1 MPRSKKN
8 KALKGGMSDGKALGG
23 LFRLILEGR
32 KAKCVIVVVAILVNS
47 VSVAGNAFFTMILV
61 NSYIVP
67 LVKAKAQGGVV
78 DFTGL
83 THAVLFMAALCM
95 LGVIA
100 NLVSSRMMA
109 IMGQDVQQ
117 DIRNKMFEHM
127 QTLPIGYFDT
137 HAFGDIMSYY
147 TNDIDTLRQMITQS
161 IPQVLTAAITLAA
174 AIVAMLVISPVLLTI
189 VLIIFV
195 IDAIVVRWVQVHS
208 SRHFTVQQEALGTLD
223 GFIEEMIQGQRVV
236 KVFNHQR
243 ESQEIFD
250 GHNDVLRES
259 AYRANAYS
267 NILMPILVNTGY
279 LQYAL
284 IAVVGA
290 VLFLTDKAIGITLGA
305 VASFVQLGRVFS
317 VNLARVSQQANY
329 IIMALAGT
337 KRILGFLSTESEHD
351 SGFIDLVA
359 TGDGYQWSKPEADG
373 TTTLV
378 PLRGD
383 VVLDHVNF
391 SYVPDKPILHD
402 ISMHAKPG
410 QKLALVGAT
419 GAGKTTIT
427 NLITRFYDIDS
438 GAIYYDGL
446 NIHDIKKTA
455 LRRSFGVVLQD
466 TNLFTGTV
474 YDNIRYG
481 RLDATDDEI
490 REAARYTDADGFIQT
505 LAEGYETE
513 VSGGSDS
520 LSQGQRQLLSIAR
533 AAIADPPAMVLD
545 EATSSIDT
553 RTEKLIQSGMDTLM
567 NDRTTF
573 VIAHRLSTIRN
584 SDLICVIDGGR
595 IIETGTHDELIK
607 QKGYYY
613 QLYTGVFDIE

>member
-1 MPRSKKN
+1 MSRNNNPKGGMGDWQ
-8 KALKGGMSDGKALGG
+8 ALKGLFAL
-23 LFRLILEGR
+23 IVEGR
-32 KAKCVIVVVAILVNS
+32 KTKCVVVVIAILVNS
-47 VSVAGNAFFTMILV
+47 VSIAGNAFFTMILV
-61 NSYIVP
+61 NNYIVP
-67 LVKAKAQGGVV
+67 LVKAKAQGAPVV
-78 DFTGL
+78 FTGL
-83 THAVLFMAALCM
+83 IHAVLFMACVCSV
-95 LGVIA
+95 GVVA
-100 NLVSSRMMA
+100 NLVFSRMMA
-109 IMGQDVQQ
+109 VMGQDVQQ

-161 IPQVLTAAITLAA
+161 IPQVLTAIVTLLA
-174 AIVAMLVISPVLLTI
+174 AIVAMLIISPILLLI
-189 VLIIFV
+189 VLAILV
-195 IDAIVVRWVQVHS
+195 INAICVRWIQVHS
-208 SRHFTVQQEALGTLD
+208 SRFFTVQQEALGKLD
-223 GFIEEMIQGQRVV
+223 GYIEEMIQGQRVV
-236 KVFNHQR
+236 KVFNHQAR
-243 ESQEIFD
+243 SQEGFD
-250 GHNDVLRES
+250 AYNDTLRES
-259 AYRANAYS
+259 AFRANAYT
-267 NILMPILVNTGY
+267 NVLMPILVNTGY

-290 VLFLTDKAIGITLGA
+290 VLFLTDKAIGVTLGA

-329 IIMALAGT
+329 IIMALAGM
-337 KRILGFLSTESEHD
+337 KRILRFLDEQPESD
-351 SGFIDLVA
+351 SGFIDLVEVA
-359 TGDGYQWSKPEADG
+359 DGHAWSRPEADG
-373 TTTLV
+373 STTLT
-378 PLRGD
+378 PLRGE
-383 VVLDHVNF
+383 VVLDHVDF

-402 ISMHAKPG
+402 ISMCAKPG
-410 QKLALVGAT
+410 HKLALVGAT

-427 NLITRFYDIDS
+427 NLITRFYDIDA
-438 GAIYYDGL
+438 GTIYYDGL
-446 NIHDIKKTA
+446 DIRDIKKSA

-481 RLDATDDEI
+481 RLDATDAEI
-490 REAARYTDADGFIQT
+490 CRAAQYTDADDFIQT

-553 RTEKLIQSGMDTLM
+553 RTEKLIQSGMDSLM
-567 NDRTTF
+567 SERTTF

-584 SDLICVIDGGR
+584 ADTICVIDGGR
-595 IIETGTHDELIK
+595 IIETGDHDELMARR
-607 QKGYYY
+607 GYYY

>member
-1 MPRSKKN
+1 MPHSNKRASAEATGLPRRGGAAPRNDKTKKGGMGDWQ
-8 KALKGGMSDGKALGG
+8 ALKG
-23 LFRLILEGR
+23 LFKLIIEGR
-32 KAKCVIVVVAILVNS
+32 KAKCIVVVIAILVNS
-47 VSVAGNAFFTMILV
+47 VAIAGNAFFTMILV
-61 NSYIVP
+61 NNYIVP
-67 LVKAKAQGGVV
+67 LVNAKTHGQPVV
-78 DFTGL
+78 FTGL
-83 THAVLFMAALCM
+83 THAVLLMAAICAV
-95 LGVIA
+95 GVVA

-117 DIRNKMFEHM
+117 DIRNKMFAHM

-161 IPQVLTAAITLAA
+161 IPQVLTAAITLLA
-174 AIVAMLVISPVLLTI
+174 AIVAMFIISPILLII
-189 VLIIFV
+189 VLAIFV
-195 IDAIVVRWVQVHS
+195 IDAVVVRWVQVHS
-208 SRHFTVQQEALGTLD
+208 SRHFTVQQEALGKLD
-223 GFIEEMIQGQRVV
+223 GYIEEMIQGQRVV
-236 KVFNHQR
+236 KVFNHQKR
-243 ESQEIFD
+243 SQESFD
-250 GHNDVLRES
+250 EHNDVLRES

-317 VNLARVSQQANY
+317 VNLARVSQQTNY

-337 KRILGFLSTESEHD
+337 KRILRFLEAESEQD
-351 SGFIDLVA
+351 SGYIDLVEIE
-359 TGDGYQWSKPEADG
+359 DGYAWSRLEADG
-373 TTTLV
+373 ATTLI
-378 PLRGD
+378 PLQGD
-383 VVLDHVNF
+383 IVLDHVDF
-391 SYVPDKPILHD
+391 SYVPEKPILHD
-402 ISMHAKPG
+402 ISMRAKPG

-427 NLITRFYDIDS
+427 NLITRFYDIDA
-438 GAIYYDGL
+438 GTIYYDGL
-446 NIHDIKKTA
+446 DIRDIKKSA

-481 RLDATDDEI
+481 RLNASDADI
-490 REAARYTDADGFIQT
+490 RRAAEYTDADGFIQT

-567 NDRTTF
+567 SERTTF

-584 SDLICVIDGGR
+584 A
-595 IIETGTHDELIK
+595 
-607 QKGYYY
+607 
-613 QLYTGVFDIE
+613 